1 MGVASGP
8 DTSRQGAVS
17 GKGKNKEREVKAE
30 RDEIYGKK
38 KFKGWEQEE
47 KESEGVPLRARRVVL
62 TDSRTSPPSREER
75 LPSLAVVVDT
85 FTVSH
90 DTGTFAAAKICT
102 TASEISSPMPSP
114 GMSVTVLFSTGLSC
128 SAKFEED

>member
-1 MGVASGP
+1 VS
-8 DTSRQGAVS
+8 S
-17 GKGKNKEREVKAE
+17 GKTRQRKGKRAREREDESLKMRFTGRRSS
-30 RDEIYGKK
+30 RDGNKK
-38 KFKGWEQEE
+38 

-128 SAKFEED
+128 SAKLEED